1 MRRILLAIVLFNCL
15 SLFSADFALDAN
27 KDGKPDRWLSV
38 DMDKNWELLDINKNK
53 KADEGCF
60 YISEKNIVYRINEDK
75 QDYNGDGK
83 IDIWIKIVYEKRDFY
98 KEISVDTNNDGKID
112 MISNE
117 KNDFKNFVKF
127 DLNFDGTF
135 ESTEEYSVGT
145 SFSQKELVNNAM
157 VDVQYKTLIQKKSED
172 TNLDGK
178 MDSFFWTDMIY
189 RGKQLAA
196 EKPTKEEFDSNHDCK
211 IDLWMD
217 INYDAKGKMKEVVA
231 KYDTN
236 FDGKVD
242 EWRYTNDKRQLI
254 KIDKDINFDGKIDT
268 VEKNPD
274 LSKING
280 KK

>member
-1 MRRILLAIVLFNCL
+1 MRVILTLVFVLSCL
-15 SLFSADFALDAN
+15 GLFSADFVLDAN
-27 KDGKPDRWLSV
+27 NDGKPDRWLSV
-38 DMDKNWELLDINKNK
+38 DMDKNWELLDVNRNK

-60 YISEKNIVYRINEDK
+60 YVSEKNIVYRINEEK

-83 IDIWIKIVYEKRDFY
+83 IDIWIKIVYDKRDFY
-98 KEISVDTNNDGKID
+98 KEISVDSNYDGKID
-112 MISNE
+112 MIINE
-117 KNDFKNFVKF
+117 KNDFKTFAKF
-127 DLNFDGTF
+127 DLDFDGIF
-135 ESTEEYSVGT
+135 ESTEEYSIGT
-145 SFSQKELVNNAM
+145 SFSRKELVNNEM
-157 VDVQYKTLIQKKSED
+157 VEVQYKTIIQKKSED

-189 RGKQLAA
+189 RSKQLVA
-196 EKPTKEEFDSNHDCK
+196 EKPIKEEFDSNHDGK
-211 IDLWMD
+211 IDLWID

-254 KIDKDINFDGKIDT
+254 RIDKDINFDGKIDT

-274 LSKING
+274 LGKISG